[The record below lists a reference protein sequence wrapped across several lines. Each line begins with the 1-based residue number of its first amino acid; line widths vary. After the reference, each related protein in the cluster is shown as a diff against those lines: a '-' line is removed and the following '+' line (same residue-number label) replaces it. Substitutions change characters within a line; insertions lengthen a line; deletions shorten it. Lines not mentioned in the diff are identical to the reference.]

1 MKRDINIIKII
12 DKMLKNDIKVI
23 SIDKENMIYSC
34 DDDNDYP
41 LLDGMENMTINELQK
56 FIDNAK
62 QTTINILKQI
72 EEDNG

>member
-1 MKRDINIIKII
+1 
-12 DKMLKNDIKVI
+12 
-23 SIDKENMIYSC
+23 
-34 DDDNDYP
+34 
-41 LLDGMENMTINELQK
+41 MENMTINELQK

>member
-1 MKRDINIIKII
+1 MKRNINTIKII

-34 DDDNDYP
+34 DDGNDYP